1 MTQNQLKLNL
11 FSNNL
16 DLGFDFIIILQ
27 KCVTNIFNNFAFDTI
42 EGCEDLYICI
52 KYIGKLF

>member
-27 KCVTNIFNNFAFDTI
+27 KCLTNIFNNFVFDTI
-42 EGCEDLYICI
+42 EGSEDLYICI
-52 KYIGKLF
+52 